1 MNLVGH
7 MGRPPFPSPLL
18 GENDHETRKTLLLD
32 AHGGLHGQLHGV
44 ADRPG
49 LIDPDRPGCAF
60 GGIGQRGFARSDVVA
75 QLEELGVSPEDAQS
89 RVAALTDEEALLLAD
104 QIENAPAGGIIGAIL
119 LVFFVLLITDILGF
133 TKVFPFT
140 RSVK

>member
-1 MNLVGH
+1 MKSAKRFFSILMIVCMAN
-7 MGRPPFPSPLL
+7 F
-18 GENDHETRKTLLLD
+18 TLLQT
-32 AHGGLHGQLHGV
+32 AHAAMIPTDQV
-44 ADRPG
+44 ARSVASANGDSPHDR
-49 LIDPDRPGCAF
+49 LAELMS
-60 GGIGQRGFARSDVVA
+60 RSDVVA
-75 QLEELGVSPEDAQS
+75 QLEKLGVSPEDARS
-89 RVAALTDEEALLLAD
+89 RVAALTDEEAVLLAD

>member
-1 MNLVGH
+1 MKSVK
-7 MGRPPFPSPLL
+7 RFFSSLL
-18 GENDHETRKTLLLD
+18 IVCMANFMVLQTAQAAMIPTD
-32 AHGGLHGQLHGV
+32 QV
-44 ADRPG
+44 
-49 LIDPDRPGCAF
+49 
-60 GGIGQRGFARSDVVA
+60 ARSVASANGESQHERLAELMSRADVVA
-75 QLEELGVSPEDAQS
+75 QLENLGVSPADAQE
-89 RVAALTDEEALLLAD
+89 RVAALTDEEAMHLAD

>member
-1 MNLVGH
+1 MKPVKRFFSMLMVVCMANFMVLQTAQASLIPTDQVARSVASANGD
-7 MGRPPFPSPLL
+7 SP
-18 GENDHETRKTLLLD
+18 H
-32 AHGGLHGQLHGV
+32 
-44 ADRPG
+44 DR
-49 LIDPDRPGCAF
+49 LAELMS
-60 GGIGQRGFARSDVVA
+60 RSDVVA